1 MIDPESQC
9 HLVFI
14 FTLFSF
20 RIQQFFHRSQRPASQ
35 PQLFVFELHHGN
47 SNNSKKYGE
56 RCKYRHWQSNKKA
69 LSLTQTLSL
78 SLPHSNSLYLSV
90 SLLCSLPVP
99 PFVCLILF
107 LSFSIPTQISIFPN
121 HYLFVSCNL
130 RLSLNDPQ
138 SNPST
143 HIRTLITASFLL
155 RDTLAASYFSLTLQS
170 RSLSLATSNKSL
182 SRQRIFSFIPA
193 RRKVPRARSTS
204 DIFNLQIK

>member
-78 SLPHSNSLYLSV
+78 SLSLTLTPSISQSLSFVLSLSLHLSV
-90 SLLCSLPVP
+90 LSYS
-99 PFVCLILF
+99 FHF
-107 LSFSIPTQISIFPN
+107 L
-121 HYLFVSCNL
+121 
-130 RLSLNDPQ
+130 
-138 SNPST
+138 
-143 HIRTLITASFLL
+143 FLL
-155 RDTLAASYFSLTLQS
+155 RSPSFPTI
-170 RSLSLATSNKSL
+170 
-182 SRQRIFSFIPA
+182 IFSYRVTSVSPSMTLNLHQA
-193 RRKVPRARSTS
+193 LTYVPWSLHPS
-204 DIFNLQIK
+204 Y